1 MEMLK
6 LNKVRFEYL
15 INDMCW
21 ERNDND
27 VLVMLFLFEDLWEL
41 YWGLVNV
48 RLVLFVSDEY
58 LVV

>member
-1 MEMLK
+1 MLK

-15 INDMCW
+15 INDMYW

>member
-1 MEMLK
+1 MLK